1 MSAGFVEIGTVARE
15 LGVAPSTLRT
25 WERRYRLIVPQ
36 RGPGGQRLYDQEQIL
51 ALRSILAQVRRG
63 ARAGAAH
70 QSGILGASAR
80 SLHLDLEPD
89 ARAPGSARRSV
100 EALLGETADRRFSFF
115 LQLVTSELVS
125 NAVIHAEAR
134 DPIVVDLELRD
145 PGARV
150 RVQNRGSRF
159 SLRSFRRQRRAAG
172 RGLEIV
178 EALVESWTIDTGPL
192 GTAVTVELARR
203 PAV

>member
-1 MSAGFVEIGTVARE
+1 MTTGFVEIGTVARE

-25 WERRYRLIVPQ
+25 WERRYRLIVPR
-36 RGPGGQRLYDQEQIL
+36 RGPGGQRLYDQEQIV
-51 ALRSILAQVRRG
+51 ALRTILAQVRRG

-70 QSGILGASAR
+70 QLGTLDAPAR
-80 SLHLDLEPD
+80 ALHLTLQPD

-100 EALLGETADRRFSFF
+100 EALLGETADRRFVFF
-115 LQLVTSELVS
+115 LQLVTSELVN
-125 NAVIHAEAR
+125 NAVLHAESG
-134 DPIVVDLELRD
+134 DPIALDIELRE

-192 GTAVTVELARR
+192 GTAVTVELLRQ